1 MISFITVTC
10 PHCGIS
16 GQIVMP
22 PAGSVI
28 VGPCPRCGK
37 PVVLFH
43 GWVLPLERKVMESG
57 NTGDIRQHVK
67 DVLVKFISERVD
79 RLFDHVEAERR
90 KNAGSP
96 ADPET
101 DQENSKIRNDETAAE
116 KQADAEPFRRFIAS
130 QLRHR
135 MNMENRKRDS
145 GKITDQE
152 VQQFVQEELNKIDDS
167 DYFRSIFG

>member
-43 GWVLPLERKVMESG
+43 GWVLPLEKGVMESG

-67 DVLVKFISERVD
+67 DVLSQFIIERVD
-79 RLFDHVEAERR
+79 RLFDHIEAERR
-90 KNAGSP
+90 KGAESQATSESRPGEGDS
-96 ADPET
+96 
-101 DQENSKIRNDETAAE
+101 RNVESGE
-116 KQADAEPFRRFIAS
+116 HKPADAEPFRRFIVS
-130 QLRHR
+130 QLLHR
-135 MNMENRKRDS
+135 MSMENRKRS
-145 GKITDQE
+145 AGKITDRE
-152 VQQFVQEELNKIDDS
+152 IQQFVQEELNKIDDS

>member
-28 VGPCPRCGK
+28 VGPCPRCSQ

-43 GWVLPLERKVMESG
+43 GWVLPLEKGVMESG
-57 NTGDIRQHVK
+57 KVGDIRQHVK
-67 DVLVKFISERVD
+67 EVLSKFITERVD
-79 RLFDHVEAERR
+79 RLFDHMETERR
-90 KNAGSP
+90 RE
-96 ADPET
+96 ADTRGDRTEV
-101 DQENSKIRNDETAAE
+101 R
-116 KQADAEPFRRFIAS
+116 KQAETEPFRRFIAS

-135 MNMENRKRDS
+135 MSRESQKQKA

-152 VQQFVQEELNKIDDS
+152 FQQFVEEELNKIDDNE
-167 DYFRSIFG
+167 YFRSIFG

>member
-1 MISFITVTC
+1 MISFISVTC

-43 GWVLPLERKVMESG
+43 GWVLPLESQVMDSG
-57 NTGDIRQHVK
+57 NTADIRQHVK
-67 DVLVKFISERVD
+67 DVLHKFIIERVD
-79 RLFDHVEAERR
+79 HLFDHVEAERR
-90 KNAGSP
+90 NKESAQATSDAETEASESP
-96 ADPET
+96 DEEPNEQRPE
-101 DQENSKIRNDETAAE
+101 NY
-116 KQADAEPFRRFIAS
+116 EPFRRFIAS
-130 QLRHR
+130 EL
-135 MNMENRKRDS
+135 RKRMSMDNRGRRS

-152 VQQFVQEELNKIDDS
+152 VQQFVQEELNKIDDN